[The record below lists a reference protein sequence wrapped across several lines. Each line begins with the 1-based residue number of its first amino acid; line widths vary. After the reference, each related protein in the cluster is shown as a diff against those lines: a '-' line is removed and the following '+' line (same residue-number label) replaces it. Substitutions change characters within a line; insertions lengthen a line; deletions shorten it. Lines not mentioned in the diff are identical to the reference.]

1 VSSGAWTAVGT
12 IALAVVTVAAVIT
25 TIVITAQDRSRSGAQ
40 LQAEHQAA
48 LEREQLTEAY
58 AVQVVAGEVPV
69 RGEEPGET
77 EIKRLAAFVVNR
89 GRYTI
94 TQVAVQFSPDGSSLV
109 AHHRYGRVSGFE
121 EIPAGLRDGWRPLER
136 ETAMSRVLTPWDTG
150 LVFETDRMHVRFLAS
165 RTQWRG
171 GGTGGGPGG
180 SITAARCGRSGTA
193 RSGLLSG

>member
-165 RTQWRG
+165 PYPVARWRDRW
-171 GGTGGGPGG
+171 GTWWEHNRGQVRQIRDGEEWAP
-180 SITAARCGRSGTA
+180 
-193 RSGLLSG
+193 